1 MTKIAELLK
10 IEVSDHS
17 KISEPNPIPSAK
29 VEEAEV
35 DLKND
40 YNLKINFDSD
50 RVRKLDKIKSL
61 KKITK
66 ELTEPAKK
74 FEENQI
80 KAMNKSRENKTS
92 FSISKKERTLSK
104 NETLKKSPNP
114 KDKDAKE
121 KQEKQA
127 NVKGTPKGVKS
138 KKSPN

>member
-1 MTKIAELLK
+1 M
-10 IEVSDHS
+10 
-17 KISEPNPIPSAK
+17 
-29 VEEAEV
+29 
-35 DLKND
+35 
-40 YNLKINFDSD
+40 
-50 RVRKLDKIKSL
+50 

-74 FEENQI
+74 IEENEI

-121 KQEKQA
+121 KQGKQA

>member
-1 MTKIAELLK
+1 M
-10 IEVSDHS
+10 
-17 KISEPNPIPSAK
+17 
-29 VEEAEV
+29 
-35 DLKND
+35 
-40 YNLKINFDSD
+40 
-50 RVRKLDKIKSL
+50 DKIKSL

-74 FEENQI
+74 IEENQI

-121 KQEKQA
+121 KQA